1 MTISKR
7 VTGGAAA
14 QTAST
19 DGLRRVT
26 APRLKRPLDGD
37 RGVAGLDGLRRVT
50 GALRLD
56 GELHKRYHDATGVKF
71 MSFYPGCIAESALFR
86 EAPKAFQVIFPLF
99 QKYITKGYVSEE
111 EAGKRLG
118 QVVSEAQYGESGA
131 YWRFG
136 GESGTEIF
144 KDEPGLFGVK
154 DALGITETATKEVS
168 DRVEGDE
175 AAAKMLWELSEELVG
190 LKA

>member
-1 MTISKR
+1 MWVRQDVGDVLWKR
-7 VTGGAAA
+7 RDV
-14 QTAST
+14 
-19 DGLRRVT
+19 
-26 APRLKRPLDGD
+26 
-37 RGVAGLDGLRRVT
+37 VA
-50 GALRLD
+50 
-56 GELHKRYHDATGVKF
+56 
-71 MSFYPGCIAESALFR
+71 
-86 EAPKAFQVIFPLF
+86 VIFPLF

-154 DALGITETATKEVS
+154 DVVMLIAGAGLCGEHQDALGITETATKEVS